1 MSETVLITGASGGIG
16 LEFAKQFAEDEYNLV
31 LVARSE
37 DKLKDIK
44 NNFEKEYN
52 VKVDIIKKDL
62 SLLQS
67 APELFNEVKDRSLK
81 IDILINNAG
90 FGVYGLFKDV
100 KIEPA
105 LDMINLNITAVT
117 YLTKL
122 FLDEMIKNNKG
133 KIMNVASTA
142 SFQPGPYMSVYYASK
157 AFVLFFTEALDEEL
171 RGTGIS
177 VSAFCPGPTET
188 GFQKNADMSGVK
200 TFSFSMPVEK
210 VVRIGYKQFMR
221 NKRIIIPGFI
231 NKLYIFG
238 ERFTPR
244 WLVIRF
250 LKSLQKKR

>member
-1 MSETVLITGASGGIG
+1 MNETVLITGASGGIG
-16 LEFAKQFAEDEYNLV
+16 LGFAKQFAKNEYNLV

-44 NNFEKEYN
+44 ADFEKEYN

-62 SLLQS
+62 TLLQS
-67 APELFNEVKDRSLK
+67 APELFNEVKKRNLK

-90 FGVYGLFKDV
+90 FGIYGLFKDI

-105 LDMINLNITAVT
+105 LAIINLNITAVT

-122 FLDEMIKNNKG
+122 FLDEMVKNNKG

-142 SFQPGPYMSVYYASK
+142 AFQPGPYMSVYYASK
-157 AFVLFFTEALDEEL
+157 AFVLFFSEALDEEL
-171 RGTGIS
+171 RGTEIS
-177 VSAFCPGPTET
+177 VSTFCPGPTET
-188 GFQKNADMSGVK
+188 GFQENADMSGVK
-200 TFSFSMPVEK
+200 TFNFSMPVEK

-231 NKLYIFG
+231 NKLYVFA
-238 ERFTPR
+238 ERFAPR